1 MDLFDDIDE
10 ETVTVS
16 YEAPDVVIFH
26 CWKRVKKL
34 WGQLHRD
41 GDKDS
46 ILRRRAASLCA
57 RDERVRRLDEEAETR
72 KKRIAREFLQRQW
85 DEDDARKQQ
94 HQEHPHH
101 RELSCV
107 EDASSALKPRRT
119 TRLRA
124 PRPATGAGAATS
136 HHQSRAPPPPPPPP
150 PPPRAFIH
158 VPVTLTRVERLP
170 ARTPLARSTD

>member
-1 MDLFDDIDE
+1 MKVNAPPRRLCYVDLFDDIDE

-41 GDKDS
+41 GDKDA

-57 RDERVRRLDEEAETR
+57 RDGRVRRLDEEADTR

-94 HQEHPHH
+94 HQEH
-101 RELSCV
+101 
-107 EDASSALKPRRT
+107 
-119 TRLRA
+119 
-124 PRPATGAGAATS
+124 
-136 HHQSRAPPPPPPPP
+136 QPP
-150 PPPRAFIH
+150 
-158 VPVTLTRVERLP
+158 
-170 ARTPLARSTD
+170 